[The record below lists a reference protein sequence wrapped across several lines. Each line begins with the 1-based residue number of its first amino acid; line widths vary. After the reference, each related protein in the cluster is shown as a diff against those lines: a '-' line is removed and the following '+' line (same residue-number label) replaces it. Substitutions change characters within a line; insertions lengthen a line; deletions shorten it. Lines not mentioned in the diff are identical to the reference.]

1 MKTMVKSSG
10 SWFKVRS
17 GKLPLEY
24 TELEYI
30 QSSGSQYINTG
41 YKWTSEVTTIEADF
55 TVNSNTS
62 SQSLWGNEEYYS
74 GSSRYFSGVPHG
86 SNGNYSYYIGTG
98 GLTGFSVT
106 IGTRTKI
113 EISTI
118 ATKKYTIKKDGAI
131 VIDSHSYSGTVQA
144 GTATPVTENRGKIY
158 IFCNHNSSA
167 AGTNAAGTQ
176 YVGGMTLYSFKMWDN
191 SVLVRNLIPAK
202 RNADGAIGLY
212 DLVEK
217 EFHPNQVNTSF
228 TAGTSKS
235 AVYRFNSGIN
245 NDYYHLEYIASTGTQ
260 RIKLPIIPTSKY
272 KIESVFAITNKGV
285 TSCIWCARGTST
297 NDKSTTAFYIAN
309 SSVRCDYG
317 ISAAMTNIGNI
328 DANKKYRLTMDSEK
342 WYLDGVLKTS
352 MAAAQFTSGSAIQ
365 LFASHYKGQDA
376 NLGNYA
382 RMRLY
387 SFKVWNENREL
398 VMNLIPVLRK
408 SDNVAGLFDT
418 IGHGFY
424 TNDGSGSFTA
434 STSHFI

>member
-1 MKTMVKSSG
+1 M
-10 SWFKVRS
+10 
-17 GKLPLEY
+17 
-24 TELEYI
+24 
-30 QSSGSQYINTG
+30 
-41 YKWTSEVTTIEADF
+41 
-55 TVNSNTS
+55 NSNTS

-113 EISTI
+113 GVFTTSTKVYSITKNGAPVI
-118 ATKKYTIKKDGAI
+118 AR
-131 VIDSHSYSGTVQA
+131 SYSGTVQA
-144 GTATPVTENRGKIY
+144 GTATPITENRGKIY

-191 SVLVRNLIPAK
+191 EVLVRNFIPAQ
-202 RNADGAIGLY
+202 RQSDGAVGLF
-212 DLVEK
+212 DLVGQT
-217 EFHPNQVNTSF
+217 FHSALFSTPTSHTF
-228 TAGTSKS
+228 AIGPAKS
-235 AVYRFNSGIN
+235 THCRFNMGVGD
-245 NDYYHLEYIASTGTQ
+245 DYYHLEYIQSTGTQ
-260 RIKLPIIPTSKY
+260 RIKLPTIPTSKY
-272 KIESVFAITNKGV
+272 QIESVFAIINKGV

-317 ISAAMTNIGNI
+317 VSAAMTNIGNI

-352 MAAAQFTSGSAIQ
+352 MTAAQFTAGSAIQ
-365 LFASHYKGQDA
+365 LFASHYGGQDA

-382 RMRLY
+382 HMKLY
-387 SFKVWNENREL
+387 SFKVWDSNRTL
-398 VMNLIPVLRK
+398 ILNLIPVQRK
-408 SDNVAGLFDT
+408 SDNVIGLFDT

-424 TNDGSGSFTA
+424 TNNGSGTFTA
-434 STSHFI
+434 GPRYL